1 MSRAFGH
8 VEITGGRNAQRGMQK
23 RLADLTVRGGARI
36 YRNLCIE
43 NGSLYVE
50 EGTLH
55 TDQIRSANRHLG
67 VTIEGVTFK
76 DGKIIGMEMKL
87 KQPTQEEQQCPYQPR
102 GAQRQH
108 ASSINCEPRGTAS
121 HTEGNTTLTGNLAA
135 AAHAE
140 GLGTQAMAAYS
151 HVEGFRSSSQLL
163 AEASHAMGVNATTL
177 NVGQFAIG
185 GGRFERGS
193 GDIQTNVFT
202 LGYLSDASKE
212 PTTFDLQSG
221 FGTNGEIITEE
232 DTMTLPVS
240 SSWFGQYQIIGRDTT
255 TGDLFTQLRVFSAS
269 SCNGGVTVKGQG
281 TLGGMAYGTMKDEEV
296 RIGSVGH
303 SIRIRVTS
311 RCENETRWAC
321 TVLVTQVFGHSPIC
335 E

>member
-8 VEITGGRNAQRGMQK
+8 VEIMGGRNAQRGMQK

-43 NGSLYVE
+43 NGSLYIE

-55 TDQIRSANRHLG
+55 TDQIRSANKHLG

-76 DGKIIGMEMKL
+76 NGEIIGMTE
-87 KQPTQEEQQCPYQPR
+87 QPRRNPTQPS
-102 GAQRQH
+102 
-108 ASSINCEPRGTAS
+108 SSINCEQRGASS
-121 HTEGNTTLTGNLAA
+121 HTEGNTTLTGNLAT

-151 HVEGFRSSSQLL
+151 HVEGFRSSSELL

-202 LGYLSDASKE
+202 LGYLSDASE
-212 PTTFDLQSG
+212 DPMTFDLQSG

-281 TLGGMAYGTMKDEEV
+281 TLGGMAYGTMENEEV

-311 RCENETRWAC
+311 QCKNETRWAC
-321 TVLVTQVFGHSPIC
+321 TVLVTQVFGHSPISTQ
-335 E
+335 